1 MEARSSEAKV
11 EVKAIMS
18 VFKVR
23 IKAGIKVKV
32 TIKEMTVEIEAEAT
46 IENVAIKNKAAQK
59 EVEMTETIRKEVIE
73 TTEEAIVTEEMIK
86 VMVANKEAEKEMIE
100 EVIEDAIDVDLM
112 TSHRMR
118 KTQRFTFANFQ
129 AKPLKKILKTC
140 SVDLETFTKL

>member
-18 VFKVR
+18 VSKAR
-23 IKAGIKVKV
+23 IKVGIKVKT

-46 IENVAIKNKAAQK
+46 IENVAIKNKPAQK
-59 EVEMTETIRKEVIE
+59 EVEMTEMIEKEVIE
-73 TTEEAIVTEEMIK
+73 TTEEAIVTEEMIN
-86 VMVANKEAEKEMIE
+86 VKEAEKEIIVKKEMTE
-100 EVIEDAIDVDLM
+100 EEIDADLM

-129 AKPLKKILKTC
+129 AKPLKKILKIC
-140 SVDLETFTKL
+140 SVDLETSTKL